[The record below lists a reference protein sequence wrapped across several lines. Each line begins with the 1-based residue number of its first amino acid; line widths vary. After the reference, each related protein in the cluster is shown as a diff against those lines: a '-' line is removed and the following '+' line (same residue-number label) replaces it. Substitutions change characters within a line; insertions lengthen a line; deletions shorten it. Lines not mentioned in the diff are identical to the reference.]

1 MKNYSALTVR
11 YLKKHPGRT
20 VLTLIGIIVSIA
32 MFTAI
37 GSIYYSGINSE
48 IERVKDETGNY
59 EIMFYDADREQARVL
74 SANAEIKN
82 GGLVKEQGSFLIESS
97 LLTDSL
103 RKVNIKAYD
112 SAAFK
117 DIFRV
122 RLVEG
127 RFPENSSEI
136 VVDKKFYAVL
146 KDKKLD
152 KALEGRLK
160 SKQGVEDRAEYKVVG
175 SYESQEI
182 TNTALSFLDI
192 GSSDNTKTYS
202 YFVNLKQAS
211 GKPELAVK
219 IAQAN
224 KVKANGNTRLLYLIG
239 DGPDETRNNQ
249 MEVVFGIIAAF
260 VVICT
265 AVVIYNA
272 FNISVME
279 RIKHFGILRSIGATK
294 AQIRKLVFKEALVMS
309 AISIPIGIICGFAGI
324 MLTFNVFMDGF
335 LGVFKIGFYPQVIA
349 IAALLGLVTVFF
361 SAFFPAR
368 TASRVSPIDAIRG
381 TMVVKGDR
389 VKRRGGFL
397 AKLFFRFEGQVAY
410 KNIKRSRKRFYVTC
424 LSLMISLVMYVFFSN
439 FIDILFESTEL
450 ASGMIRVEAA
460 FMKQQKAGSP
470 YLSDELAKQLEST
483 EGVREVFELNYCK
496 IPFLLDKDKVSNKF
510 RESLKLKGTQEFQ
523 GQYIID
529 ETQLIGY
536 DRNSVELLNKLN
548 STNINYDDFN
558 NNHGVIIVN
567 KAGGLTENKKR
578 FYDGFT
584 TYKKGD
590 VIQVPVLD
598 EAFITGQ
605 DYDRLKRLA
614 GGKETMT
621 LKVAGVIDYESISG
635 SVIYD
640 GYGMIVSSE
649 NFTGLTGIKGLSIIA
664 ANFTS
669 PEAAG
674 KNYEKFNILA
684 DENKADYTDIGHE
697 KEKVDA
703 VAGQMKVLVYGF
715 IGLIIVISTVNIIN
729 TVTINLLVK
738 KREYATFKA
747 IGMTKGQFRKLVL
760 LEGALFGM
768 IACIAGLPVAYLLT
782 YFGILQNNPVG
793 NIGYSMAIWPY
804 LYGGIGIIAITLAAA
819 VIPLRKLN
827 DMNIVE
833 SLRIEE

>member
-59 EIMFYDADREQARVL
+59 EIMFYDADREQVRILA
-74 SANAEIKN
+74 ANAEIKN
-82 GGLVKEQGSFLIESS
+82 GGLVKEQGSFLIESG

-112 SAAFK
+112 SAAFR

-127 RFPENSSEI
+127 RFPENSGEI

-152 KALEGRLK
+152 KVLEGRLK
-160 SKQGVEDRAEYKVVG
+160 SKQGMEDSAEYKVVG

-224 KVKANGNTRLLYLIG
+224 KVKVNGNTRLLYLIG

-249 MEVVFGIIAAF
+249 MEVVFGVIAAF

-294 AQIRKLVFKEALVMS
+294 PQIRKLVFKEALVMS

-335 LGVFKIGFYPQVIA
+335 LGVFKIGFYPQVIV

-389 VKRRGGFL
+389 VKRGGGFL

-424 LSLMISLVMYVFFSN
+424 LSLMISLVMFVFFSN

-470 YLSDELAKQLEST
+470 YLSGELAKQLERT

-523 GQYIID
+523 GQYIVD

-536 DRNSVELLNKLN
+536 DRSSVELLNKLN
-548 STNINYDDFN
+548 NLNINYDDFN
-558 NNHGVIIVN
+558 NDHGVIIVN
-567 KAGGLTENKKR
+567 KAGGFTENKKR

-598 EAFITGQ
+598 EAFITGK
-605 DYDRLKRLA
+605 DYEQLKRLA
-614 GGKETMT
+614 KGKETMT

-640 GYGMIVSSE
+640 GYGMIVSSGT
-649 NFTGLTGIKGLSIIA
+649 FAGLTGIKGLSIIA
-664 ANFTS
+664 ANFIS

-674 KNYEKFNILA
+674 TNYEKFNILA